1 MDLRQPLD
9 SRAYLLM
16 LLLCTIWSLQQIT
29 LKATAADFS
38 PTLQLALRSGI
49 AALLVWGMMRWR
61 GEQLT
66 VRDGIWKPGIAVG
79 VLFAFEFLLIGK
91 GLQYTSAGHMIVL
104 LYSAPIFAALGLHWK
119 LPSERLAPLQWLG
132 ILLAFAGIAVAFLG
146 HGSAT
151 SVDMLIG
158 DLLAVGAAMLWAA
171 TTVVVRTTRLATL
184 PATQVLFYQLAA
196 AFVLLLPGAWLIGH
210 TTFHMEVPAVWA
222 ALAFQALAVSFFSYL
237 VWFWL
242 LRFYLASRLGVLS
255 FLTPLLGVVLGAW
268 LLDEPIERHFMIGAA
283 MVLVGIVLVSGH
295 AWLQQALQQR
305 RA

>member
-1 MDLRQPLD
+1 MDLHQPLD
-9 SRAYLLM
+9 TRAYLLM

-66 VRDGIWKPGIAVG
+66 VRDGIWKPGLAVG
-79 VLFAFEFLLIGK
+79 ALFAFEFLLIGK
-91 GLQYTSAGHMIVL
+91 GLQYTTAGHMIVL

-119 LPSERLAPLQWLG
+119 LPSERLSPLQWLG

-146 HGSAT
+146 HGT
-151 SVDMLIG
+151 DTNLEMLIG
-158 DLLAVGAAMLWAA
+158 DLLAVGAAILWAA
-171 TTVVVRTTRLATL
+171 TTVTVRTTRLATL

-210 TTFHMEVPAVWA
+210 TTLHIDVPMVWA

-255 FLTPLLGVVLGAW
+255 FLSPLLGVVLGAW
-268 LLDEPIERHFMIGAA
+268 LLDEPIERNFMIGAA

-295 AWLQQALQQR
+295 AWLQQVLTQR
-305 RA
+305 RT

>member
-1 MDLRQPLD
+1 MDLHQPLD
-9 SRAYLLM
+9 TRAYLLM

-66 VRDGIWKPGIAVG
+66 VRDGIWKPGLAVG
-79 VLFAFEFLLIGK
+79 ALFAFEFLLIGK
-91 GLQYTSAGHMIVL
+91 GLQYTTAGHMIVL

-119 LPSERLAPLQWLG
+119 LPSERLSPLQWLG

-146 HGSAT
+146 HGT
-151 SVDMLIG
+151 DTNLEMLIG
-158 DLLAVGAAMLWAA
+158 DLLAMGAAILWAA
-171 TTVVVRTTRLATL
+171 TTVTVRTTRLATL

-210 TTFHMEVPAVWA
+210 TTLHIDVPMVWA

-255 FLTPLLGVVLGAW
+255 FLSPLLGVVLGAW
-268 LLDEPIERHFMIGAA
+268 LLDEPIERNFMIGAA

-295 AWLQQALQQR
+295 AWLQQVLTQR
-305 RA
+305 RT

>member
-66 VRDGIWKPGIAVG
+66 VRDGIWKPGLAVG
-79 VLFAFEFLLIGK
+79 ALFAFEFLLIGK
-91 GLQYTSAGHMIVL
+91 GLQYTTAGHMIVL

-119 LPSERLAPLQWLG
+119 LPSERLSPLQWLG

-146 HGSAT
+146 HGT
-151 SVDMLIG
+151 DTNLEMLIG
-158 DLLAVGAAMLWAA
+158 DLLAVGAAILWAA
-171 TTVVVRTTRLATL
+171 TTVTVRTTRLATL

-210 TTFHMEVPAVWA
+210 TTFHIDVPMVWA

-255 FLTPLLGVVLGAW
+255 FLSPLLGVVLGAW
-268 LLDEPIERHFMIGAA
+268 LLDEPIERNFMIGAA

-295 AWLQQALQQR
+295 AWLQQVLTQR
-305 RA
+305 RT